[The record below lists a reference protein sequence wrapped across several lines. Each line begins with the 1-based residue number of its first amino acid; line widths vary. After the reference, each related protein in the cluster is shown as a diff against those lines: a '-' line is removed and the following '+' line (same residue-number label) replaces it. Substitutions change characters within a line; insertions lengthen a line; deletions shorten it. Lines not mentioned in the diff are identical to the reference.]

1 MMIVKIMMMTMMM
14 MIIQIMEIMHENIPS
29 EKKNKKEKRPS
40 KFATGN
46 KQKKILKKKTNTL
59 LIKIYD
65 YVRNN

>member
-14 MIIQIMEIMHENIPS
+14 MIIIQIMAIMHESIPS

-46 KQKKILKKKTNTL
+46 KQKKILKKKTL
-59 LIKIYD
+59 PIKTYD
-65 YVRNN
+65 YIRNN